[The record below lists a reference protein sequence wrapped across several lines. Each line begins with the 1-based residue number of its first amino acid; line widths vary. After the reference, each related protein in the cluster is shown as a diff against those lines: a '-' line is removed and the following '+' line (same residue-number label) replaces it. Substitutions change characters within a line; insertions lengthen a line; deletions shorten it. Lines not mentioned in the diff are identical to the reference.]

1 MSTTIVAIE
10 ITYFYRET
18 KRGIIIFGPAQF
30 TQISARLSPFG
41 GNLLRLDVLNEKP
54 GAGRGGRGLDRLLRH
69 GLCRL

>member
-1 MSTTIVAIE
+1 MSMTIVAIE
-10 ITYFYRET
+10 ITYFIVRQKGEFV
-18 KRGIIIFGPAQF
+18 IFGPAQF